1 MTATPTPPMEDDAKP
16 IRDALAPFAWCIESL
31 DSADWCWSAS
41 VEGVKLNSELLDPGC
56 TPSEPFAVVRKSDH
70 DERIARLLAHSD
82 AQEVR
87 LEAAERDASERAK
100 AQATRLCDDFERLG
114 AINRSKWVS
123 TNHGKWE
130 GMAIAYEQAALKCR
144 RAAITKDHK

>member
-1 MTATPTPPMEDDAKP
+1 MTHPTQEDDVKP

-70 DERIARLLAHSD
+70 DERIARLLAHID
-82 AQEVR
+82 AQALR
-87 LEAAERDASERAK
+87 LEAAVLAEREACAQICDGMPYRAAGAGK
-100 AQATRLCDDFERLG
+100 AAQA
-114 AINRSKWVS
+114 IRS
-123 TNHGKWE
+123 
-130 GMAIAYEQAALKCR
+130 
-144 RAAITKDHK
+144 RAAIASEAGK